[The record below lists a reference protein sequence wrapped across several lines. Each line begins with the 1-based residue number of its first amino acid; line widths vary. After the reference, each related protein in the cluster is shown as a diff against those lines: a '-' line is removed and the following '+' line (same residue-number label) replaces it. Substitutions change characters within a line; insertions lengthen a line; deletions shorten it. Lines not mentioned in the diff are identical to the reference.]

1 MREIEMI
8 CSSIGLTATDGEISL
23 CESIANDLLLGAD
36 KIAEFLFGDPA
47 KRRKVYHLSEKT
59 CLPVFRLGS
68 VLCARKSTLVAWIEK
83 QEGQL

>member
-1 MREIEMI
+1 MRKIEMI
-8 CSSIGLTATDGEISL
+8 SSSIGLATADGELSPCDSL
-23 CESIANDLLLGAD
+23 ANDLLLGAD

-83 QEGQL
+83 QEGQS